1 MTGDSTNAYFGS
13 WLNAPT
19 HHLWLQ
25 TEGLRLLAF
34 AKASKVEQGF
44 ANLDAR
50 GRLPAD
56 AVAETMNTTRMTH
69 SFAMAHVQGVPGC
82 LELVEH
88 GVAALLGPLR
98 DAEFGGWYAQAEH
111 RDGNTGKAA
120 YLHAFVALAASSAVQ
135 AGAAGAEELLAQ
147 AVQVID
153 AHFWSEEE
161 GALRESFARDWTE
174 EEAYRGANS
183 NMHGTEAFLAL
194 ADATGDSRWLER
206 ALEIVERLIHGH
218 AANNDF
224 AVIEHFDRNWQPQL
238 EYNAENPADGFRPYG
253 TTPGHAY
260 EWARL
265 VLHLEAALQRAS
277 YAAPDWLLHDA
288 VGLFDSAC
296 RYAWNV
302 DGAPGLVYT
311 LDWQNKP
318 VVRPRLHWVHAE
330 ASATAAALLKRTGEQ
345 RYEVWYRRFWDFIER
360 HFIDREQGSWH
371 HELDTGNKPAA
382 TIWAGKPD
390 LYHAYQ
396 AVCLPQVGLAP
407 SLTAALVELSTQS
420 HAM

>member
-1 MTGDSTNAYFGS
+1 MTSDSNDAHFAS
-13 WLNAPT
+13 WLHAPA

-34 AKASKVEQGF
+34 AKGSKVEQGF
-44 ANLDAR
+44 ANLDAQ
-50 GRLPAD
+50 GCLPAD

-69 SFAMAHVQGVPGC
+69 SFAMAHVQGIPGC

-135 AGAAGAEELLAQ
+135 AGAAGAQELLAQ
-147 AVQVID
+147 AVQIIEE
-153 AHFWSEEE
+153 HFWSDEE
-161 GALRESFARDWTE
+161 GALRESFARDWTH

-218 AANNDF
+218 AADNGF
-224 AVIEHFDRNWQPQL
+224 AVIEHFDRHWQPQL
-238 EYNAENPADGFRPYG
+238 EYNVDNPADGFRPYG
-253 TTPGHAY
+253 TTPGHAF

-288 VGLFDSAC
+288 VGLFDGAC

-311 LDWQNKP
+311 LDWQNQP

-330 ASATAAALLKRTGEQ
+330 ATATAAALLKRTGEQ

-396 AVCLPQVGLAP
+396 AVCLPQVPLAP
-407 SLTAALVELSTQS
+407 SLTAALGELCTTSP
-420 HAM
+420 AM